1 MLSQQRIVLIICLL
15 VSAALATP
23 VAEAKM
29 PGEWFLYWIG
39 SDGSKYYVSL
49 DDAGYI
55 VQGNNAVVVSYQE
68 QPQTGYTWLI
78 GEVFNC
84 PSSQYTLSS
93 LDEFDRNRKIVKR
106 YKNDKP
112 RETYKPVSISE
123 RQGALINGICF
134 GLPKRPASPD
144 AARSYFKDFEKDV
157 SKILE
162 AH

>member
-1 MLSQQRIVLIICLL
+1 MLSQQRIVLIIWLL
-15 VSAALATP
+15 VFAALATP

-49 DDAGYI
+49 DDTGYL

-68 QPQTGYTWLI
+68 NPQTGHTWLI
-78 GEVFNC
+78 GEVFKC
-84 PSSQYTLSS
+84 PSSQFTLSS
-93 LDEFDRNRKIVKR
+93 LDEFDGNKKIVKR
-106 YKNDKP
+106 YKNEKAK
-112 RETYKPVSISE
+112 ETYKPVSIAE

-134 GLPKRPASPD
+134 GMPKRPASPD

-157 SKILE
+157 QQILE